1 MTINVVKDKSGKV
14 IASFE
19 AASGTGPTVVPVL
32 TDGATVAQVEV
43 ADKYKENLKALYPA

>member
-19 AASGTGPTVVPVL
+19 VASGTGPTVVPVL
-32 TDGATVAQVEV
+32 TGGATVAKVEV
-43 ADKYKENLKALYPA
+43 ADTYKENLKALYPA